1 MSKNM
6 TLEEHQKWH
15 DIIKFDLF
23 NQRQQKISNAKND
36 NLIFI
41 ANSENAFAYSF
52 AYLLFSNQITY
63 ISENEFYLGD
73 KDFIFTKNTSSKEIK
88 IFSESDNRLNR
99 FAGYINKKSWFITKN
114 KNYKI
119 KSNFPLNGILSCSDL
134 TNGFILDLE
143 NFKVE

>member
-1 MSKNM
+1 MAKDM
-6 TLEEHQKWH
+6 TLEERQKWH

-41 ANSENAFAYSF
+41 ANDQHTYENCFS
-52 AYLLFSNQITY
+52 YLLFSNQITY

-73 KDFIFTKNTSSKEIK
+73 KDFIFTKNPVSKEIK
-88 IFSESDNRLNR
+88 VFDPNQNKINKLLKNR
-99 FAGYINKKSWFITKN
+99 NKKSWFFIKT

-119 KSNFPLNGILSCSDL
+119 KSNLPLKGISLGSDL